1 VAAEQQRGSLAL
13 RGETGAW
20 VLRPAADVM
29 AITMVEEEFCV
40 LWSAVILAWLLS
52 AGIRRA
58 IES

>member
-13 RGETGAW
+13 RGKTGAW
-20 VLRPAADVM
+20 VLSLGADVM
-29 AITMVEEEFCV
+29 VITMVEGEFCV

-52 AGIRRA
+52 AGIRMA